1 MNLGLLFFLNL
12 KAEFVYFRIYYRLK
26 VENLVAGFSALSPDH
41 HVCAVA
47 CMLFIHALEIHT
59 HSKDSKTL

>member
-12 KAEFVYFRIYYRLK
+12 KAECVRFRTYYRLK
-26 VENLVAGFSALSPDH
+26 VENLVAGITALSPDN

-47 CMLFIHALEIHT
+47 CMLFT
-59 HSKDSKTL
+59 QTF